1 MSSERA
7 EGCEAVE
14 EATRRISVR
23 AVLAVAVVAVAAVI
37 WAASALAAGG
47 SSNGDGGSGARDS
60 PPVANAQNEGDVP
73 DRDCPNRRESR
84 TGSDI

>member
-1 MSSERA
+1 
-7 EGCEAVE
+7 VE

-23 AVLAVAVVAVAAVI
+23 AVLAMVAVVAVAAVI

-47 SSNGDGGSGARDS
+47 ASNGDGVSGARDS
-60 PPVANAQNEGDVP
+60 PPVANVQNEGDAP
-73 DRDCPNRRESR
+73 GEDCPNRDGESR